1 MLAGID
7 DWTECSR
14 TDKYLFPPVM
24 HFQFETFSSTLM
36 SCKTIMINELKDYFG
51 IPRLLATN
59 RTLIKFIELLFVWV
73 GQEAIATSGAQDSKN
88 EVSMPTKY

>member
-1 MLAGID
+1 
-7 DWTECSR
+7 
-14 TDKYLFPPVM
+14 
-24 HFQFETFSSTLM
+24 
-36 SCKTIMINELKDYFG
+36 MIKELKDYFG

-88 EVSMPTKY
+88 EVNMPTKY